1 MFYEFEYST
10 ARPKVLDELSKRKYT
25 IFENGNLNLNIV
37 AFRYVDGMSDAF
49 DDELVVVYRS
59 ASRWVIFRTPCT
71 CDPGLYYLANPINA
85 KGAATLAEGQYRG
98 AYKIGLHRGEYEA
111 LVQDKP
117 VLYWRDRDKNGRPD
131 KDGLLETGIIGLN
144 IHRASTSGENLRV
157 GAYSAGCTVL
167 QDPKAFDVLM
177 GIARE
182 SASIYGNSF
191 TYSMIDISG
200 SAK

>member
-10 ARPKVLDELSKRKYT
+10 ARPKVLDELTKRKYVV
-25 IFENGNLNLNIV
+25 FENGNFNLNIM
-37 AFRYVDGMSDAF
+37 AFRYIDGMSDAF
-49 DDELVVVYRS
+49 DDEIVVVYRS
-59 ASRWVIFRTPCT
+59 ASRWVTFRSPCT

-131 KDGLLETGIIGLN
+131 KDGLLETGVIGLN
-144 IHRASTSGENLRV
+144 IHRASKTGDNLKV
-157 GAYSAGCTVL
+157 GVHSAGCVVI
-167 QDPKAFDVLM
+167 QDPEAFEQLM
-177 GIARE
+177 KLCRE
-182 SASIYGNSF
+182 SANKYGNSF
-191 TYSMIDISG
+191 TLTMIDVSG
-200 SAK
+200 DKS